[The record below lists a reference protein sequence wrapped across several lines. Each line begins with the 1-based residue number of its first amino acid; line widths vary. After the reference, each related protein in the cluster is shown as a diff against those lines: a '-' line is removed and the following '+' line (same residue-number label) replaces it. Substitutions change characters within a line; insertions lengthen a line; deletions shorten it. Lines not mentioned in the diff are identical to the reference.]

1 MLEWTFSPDH
11 SHPSFL
17 LMPRIEPLSPGA
29 AGPFARHAFRV
40 ARKRVGVVPE
50 SIAVTGHHRGVLA
63 ASGAFEL
70 VSERMHR
77 VDDRLKE
84 LAVLKAA
91 TIVECEFCMDI
102 GSFIARRSG
111 IGDVELLA
119 LARHRESDVFTEVE
133 KLVLD
138 YASAMTRTPSAVTD
152 ELVAALH
159 EHFDDAQIL
168 ELTAMIAWE
177 NFRARFNA
185 ALGVEAQGFSEGA
198 VCAVAEAVV

>member
-1 MLEWTFSPDH
+1 MT
-11 SHPSFL
+11 
-17 LMPRIEPLSPGA
+17 RIEPLQPGTG
-29 AGPFARHAFRV
+29 GPFARHAFRV

-50 SIAVTGHHRGVLA
+50 SIAVTARHNGVLA

-70 VSERMHR
+70 LAERMHR
-77 VDDRLKE
+77 VDERLKE

-111 IGDVELLA
+111 IGDAELLA
-119 LARHRESDVFTEVE
+119 LARHADSDVFTDVE

-138 YASAMTRTPSAVTD
+138 YAAAMTRTPSAVTD
-152 ELVAALH
+152 ELVAALR
-159 EHFDDAQIL
+159 EHFDEAQVV

-185 ALGVEAQGFSEGA
+185 ALGIEAQGFSEGA
-198 VCAVAEAVV
+198 VCAVPEASAPAQPAAV